1 MIYIVLDTNIW
12 IYLANGWNSEKENH
26 HDGAFS
32 QKHFGLLD
40 KFKEKVADK
49 SYQFLVSDLVF
60 KEWDRN
66 KHRAKSL
73 VSFLEEKQKNII
85 ESSKPIKAF
94 LSEKDFLMQ
103 RRLIERAK
111 KQINERIEQNK
122 KHIDSVEEFLKNS
135 CVNIPISDKVIN
147 MVGRFA
153 MNKEIAPFVTDKK
166 NNFPDAIILYS
177 SVEYLRGR
185 LFGDSRAIFVSNNYT
200 DFADDNNHNEFHQD
214 IADNIENL
222 DLTYERH
229 LNNVIELSE
238 DLQDD
243 IEFFLGLKREIEQET
258 HFYCQSPFCQSNDDY
273 PTSAHLTTKI
283 RIADST
289 EEFED
294 PNQLRLF
301 KLQSLEEIDKE
312 KIGVVDSGDCP
323 FCGETH
329 ICCPECNSLM
339 IDPDD
344 IGGYYCRDCE
354 ILYEVKFSTRNKDK
368 IIVKKSDY
376 LELLFT

>member
-122 KHIDSVEEFLKNS
+122 KHIDSVEEFLKIVVS
-135 CVNIPISDKVIN
+135 I
-147 MVGRFA
+147 
-153 MNKEIAPFVTDKK
+153 
-166 NNFPDAIILYS
+166 
-177 SVEYLRGR
+177 YL
-185 LFGDSRAIFVSNNYT
+185 
-200 DFADDNNHNEFHQD
+200 
-214 IADNIENL
+214 
-222 DLTYERH
+222 
-229 LNNVIELSE
+229 
-238 DLQDD
+238 
-243 IEFFLGLKREIEQET
+243 
-258 HFYCQSPFCQSNDDY
+258 
-273 PTSAHLTTKI
+273 
-283 RIADST
+283 
-289 EEFED
+289 
-294 PNQLRLF
+294 
-301 KLQSLEEIDKE
+301 
-312 KIGVVDSGDCP
+312 
-323 FCGETH
+323 
-329 ICCPECNSLM
+329 
-339 IDPDD
+339 
-344 IGGYYCRDCE
+344 
-354 ILYEVKFSTRNKDK
+354 
-368 IIVKKSDY
+368 
-376 LELLFT
+376 

>member
-1 MIYIVLDTNIW
+1 
-12 IYLANGWNSEKENH
+12 
-26 HDGAFS
+26 
-32 QKHFGLLD
+32 
-40 KFKEKVADK
+40 
-49 SYQFLVSDLVF
+49 
-60 KEWDRN
+60 
-66 KHRAKSL
+66 
-73 VSFLEEKQKNII
+73 
-85 ESSKPIKAF
+85 
-94 LSEKDFLMQ
+94 
-103 RRLIERAK
+103 
-111 KQINERIEQNK
+111 
-122 KHIDSVEEFLKNS
+122 
-135 CVNIPISDKVIN
+135 

-312 KIGVVDSGDCP
+312 KNWS
-323 FCGETH
+323 
-329 ICCPECNSLM
+329 S
-339 IDPDD
+339 
-344 IGGYYCRDCE
+344 
-354 ILYEVKFSTRNKDK
+354 
-368 IIVKKSDY
+368 
-376 LELLFT
+376 